1 MVMAPSRI
9 EPATLRST
17 FGERLFLA
25 SIRNGYFDARSSIS
39 VQVLVKPVVIKRKK
53 SNLSAEA
60 TSYAENAEKVV
71 IVRNVRLLLK
81 KDP

>member
-1 MVMAPSRI
+1 MAPSRI
-9 EPATLRST
+9 EPVTLRST
-17 FGERLFLA
+17 FGERPFLA

-53 SNLSAEA
+53 SNLSTEA

-81 KDP
+81 KDQ

>member
-1 MVMAPSRI
+1 MATAPSRI

-53 SNLSAEA
+53 SNLSTEA
-60 TSYAENAEKVV
+60 TSYGENAKVV